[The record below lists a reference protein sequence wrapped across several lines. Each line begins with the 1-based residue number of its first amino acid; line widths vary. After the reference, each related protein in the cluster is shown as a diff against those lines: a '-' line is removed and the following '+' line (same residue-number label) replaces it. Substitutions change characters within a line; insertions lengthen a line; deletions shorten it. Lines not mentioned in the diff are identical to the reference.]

1 MIKEFN
7 NVKEIKQYYD
17 KESNT
22 YEFKEDG
29 EHIDLVVFNF
39 DLNIKANIVADDIK
53 ARDITAY
60 NIIAWNIVAYDINAS
75 DIKANNID
83 SFAINASDIDARDI
97 KARNINARVINARD
111 IIANDIDAGNINYYA
126 VCFSYKNIKCKSIK
140 GIRANAKHFALDG
153 KIEVIEDD

>member
-1 MIKEFN
+1 MVKEFN
-7 NVKEIKQYYD
+7 NIKEIKQYYD

-53 ARDITAY
+53 ARDI
-60 NIIAWNIVAYDINAS
+60 
-75 DIKANNID
+75 
-83 SFAINASDIDARDI
+83 

-111 IIANDIDAGNINYYA
+111 IIANDIDAVNIDYYA
-126 VCFSYKNIKCKSIK
+126 VCFAYKNIKCKSIK
-140 GIRANAKHFALDG
+140 GIRSNAKHFALDG
-153 KIEVIEDD
+153 KIEVREDE

>member
-7 NVKEIKQYYD
+7 DLKEIEKYYD

-39 DLNIKANIVADDIK
+39 NLNIKANIVADDIK

-60 NIIAWNIVAYDINAS
+60 NIIAWNIVAYDINA
-75 DIKANNID
+75 
-83 SFAINASDIDARDI
+83 
-97 KARNINARVINARD
+97 
-111 IIANDIDAGNINYYA
+111 GNINYYA
-126 VCFSYKNIKCKSIK
+126 VCFAYKNIKCKSIK
-140 GIRANAKHFALDG
+140 GKRIKSKHFVLDG
-153 KIEVIEDD
+153 KLEVKE